1 MNITKKENG
10 VRLVKILNPHL
21 AGVPDEEILKGLALA
36 NYLGLDPVKRQ
47 VHFVPFGN
55 SVQLIVSYL
64 EYVKRAERSGK
75 LNGWQ
80 IQIVEQPEVKAK
92 VTIWR
97 KDWEKPFEWEVY
109 LKEAQRNTP
118 TWREMPLFMLRKV
131 AIAQAFRI
139 AFPEETGELPYEE
152 AEMEGVITP
161 QQVVIQPQ
169 QHQQPQETT
178 EPQAFPETP
187 KWDLNRIKE
196 TATEELKQ
204 VVKEYR
210 VTSKELIALFEKF
223 NGDQIAI
230 INYIRE
236 NKENKKE
243 EVENGIPKLFKN

>member
-178 EPQAFPETP
+178 EPQALPETP